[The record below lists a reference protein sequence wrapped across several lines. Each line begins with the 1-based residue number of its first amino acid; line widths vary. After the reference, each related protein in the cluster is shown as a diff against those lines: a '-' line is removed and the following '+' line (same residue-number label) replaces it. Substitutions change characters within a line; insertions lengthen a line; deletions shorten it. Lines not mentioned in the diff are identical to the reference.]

1 MAIKTKM
8 LMMVALPDSCVI
20 TNVFVFVSAIGEV
33 VVAFWY
39 KKSFTVDRTSS
50 WPGTYCVYQCSAI
63 VYC

>member
-1 MAIKTKM
+1 MAIKNKDVDDGGFTWF
-8 LMMVALPDSCVI
+8 LCDN
-20 TNVFVFVSAIGEV
+20 NVFVFVSAIGEV

-39 KKSFTVDRTSS
+39 KKSVTVDRTSS